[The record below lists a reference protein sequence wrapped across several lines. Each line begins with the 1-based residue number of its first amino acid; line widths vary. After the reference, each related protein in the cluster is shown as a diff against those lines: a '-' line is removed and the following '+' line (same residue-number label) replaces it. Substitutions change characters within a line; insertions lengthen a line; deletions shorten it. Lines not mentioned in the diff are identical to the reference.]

1 MGASFTP
8 GPWLAMLDPRYID
21 NWQITAKT
29 DGWVAG
35 GECPDGWFI
44 ADVHAGAGAN
54 VEGAEGNAR
63 LIAAAPDL
71 LDALEAAKGIQVLV
85 ACMCNGRDFDQASAE
100 LDAIKAKIDDAIAKA
115 TGAA

>member
-1 MGASFTP
+1 MGAPFTP
-8 GPWLAMLDPRYID
+8 GPWLAMPDPRYID

-71 LDALEAAKGIQVLV
+71 LEALEALAFEVR
-85 ACMCNGRDFDQASAE
+85 CNREPNAGPLHMALSRA
-100 LDAIKAKIDDAIAKA
+100 DAVIVKAR
-115 TGAA
+115 GQS